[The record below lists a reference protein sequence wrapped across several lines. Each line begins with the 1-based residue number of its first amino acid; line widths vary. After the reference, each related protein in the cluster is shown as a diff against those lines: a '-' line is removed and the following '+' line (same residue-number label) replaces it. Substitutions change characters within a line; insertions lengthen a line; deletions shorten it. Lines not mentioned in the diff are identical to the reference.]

1 MPHFMVICC
10 DGKEEPSVK
19 FFEKMDEVDSYITD
33 ATCGVGL
40 TAQCYEWSTADKE
53 YKFLF
58 E

>member
-1 MPHFMVICC
+1 MPHFMVIFS
-10 DGKEEPSVK
+10 DGKEEPFAK
-19 FFEKMDEVDSYITD
+19 FYEKLDEVDSAIMD

-40 TAQCYEWSTADKE
+40 KASCYEWDRKDEE